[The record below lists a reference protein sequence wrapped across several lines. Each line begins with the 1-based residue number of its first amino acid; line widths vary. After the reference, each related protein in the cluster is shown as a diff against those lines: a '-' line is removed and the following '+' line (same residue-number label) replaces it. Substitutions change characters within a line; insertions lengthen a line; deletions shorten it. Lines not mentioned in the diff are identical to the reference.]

1 MIVEILGRMFPIEHG
16 LSPDDILVPVTR
28 YSTPFTLSDPKACN
42 PCQANPNRADRVGC
56 SREILR
62 VNNNGTEIAV
72 VNYEQYITQFDRTPV
87 NVGERCDLLMTD
99 SGNARQKIVFCDLCC
114 YEEKYVEPN
123 DGNRF
128 PEGKRAKA
136 RRQMERTL
144 DLLVCE
150 PTTTAVNILTYHEK
164 VCLFAW
170 RDYDVPDSP
179 VTPRR
184 GDARA
189 NVQVFS
195 STVSNLAATT
205 TSHHQKMG
213 HDFTFMQVKYP
224 TEYNW

>member
-1 MIVEILGRMFPIEHG
+1 MIEEILGRMFPIEHG
-16 LSPDDILVPVTR
+16 LSPDDILLPVTR
-28 YSTPFTLSDPKACN
+28 YSTPFTQSDPKACN

-62 VNNNGTEIAV
+62 VNNNGNEIAV
-72 VNYEQYITQFDRTPV
+72 VDYEQYITQFDRTPV
-87 NVGERCDLLMTD
+87 NAGERCDLLMTD
-99 SGNARQKIVFCDLCC
+99 SGDARQKIVFCDLCC

-164 VCLFAW
+164 VCL
-170 RDYDVPDSP
+170 
-179 VTPRR
+179 
-184 GDARA
+184 
-189 NVQVFS
+189 
-195 STVSNLAATT
+195 
-205 TSHHQKMG
+205 
-213 HDFTFMQVKYP
+213 
-224 TEYNW
+224 

>member
-1 MIVEILGRMFPIEHG
+1 MIEEILGRMFPIEHG
-16 LSPDDILVPVTR
+16 LSPDDFQVPVTR
-28 YSTPFTLSDPKACN
+28 FSTPFTQSDPKACN
-42 PCQANPNRADRVGC
+42 PCQANPNRTDRAGC

-62 VNNNGTEIAV
+62 VNNNGAEIAV
-72 VNYEQYITQFDRTPV
+72 VDYEQYITQFEGTVV
-87 NVGERCDLLMTD
+87 NVGKRCDLLMSD

-123 DGNRF
+123 TSSRY
-128 PEGKRAKA
+128 PEGKRARA
-136 RRQMERTL
+136 RQQMERSL
-144 DLLVCE
+144 ELLLQGQ
-150 PTTTAVNILTYHEK
+150 TDTANILLAYHDK

-213 HDFTFMQVKYP
+213 HNFTFMQVKYP

>member
-1 MIVEILGRMFPIEHG
+1 MIEEILGRMFPIEHG
-16 LSPDDILVPVTR
+16 LSPDDILLPVTR
-28 YSTPFTLSDPKACN
+28 YSTPFTQSDPNACN

-62 VNNNGTEIAV
+62 VNNNGNEIAV
-72 VNYEQYITQFDRTPV
+72 VDYEQYITQFDRTPV
-87 NVGERCDLLMTD
+87 NAGERCDLLMTD
-99 SGNARQKIVFCDLCC
+99 SGDARQKIVFCDLCC

-224 TEYNW
+224 TDYNW

>member
-1 MIVEILGRMFPIEHG
+1 MIDEILGQMFPIEHG
-16 LSPDDILVPVTR
+16 LTPDAVRVPVTR
-28 YSTPFTLSDPKACN
+28 HNAPFTQSDPNACD
-42 PCQANPNRADRVGC
+42 PCQANPNRAIRAGC
-56 SREILR
+56 NREILR
-62 VNNNGTEIAV
+62 VNNNGVEVAV
-72 VNYEQYITQFDRTPV
+72 VDFEQYITQFERTPI
-87 NVGERCDLLMTD
+87 NVGEHCDLLMTD

-114 YEEKYVEPN
+114 YKEQYVEPN
-123 DGNRF
+123 TGNRY

-170 RDYDVPDSP
+170 RDYDVPDVP

-189 NVQVFS
+189 NMQVFG
-195 STVSNLAATT
+195 STVSNLAAST

>member
-1 MIVEILGRMFPIEHG
+1 MIEEILGRMFPIEHG
-16 LSPDDILVPVTR
+16 VSPDDILVPVTR
-28 YSTPFTLSDPKACN
+28 YSTPFTQSDPQACN
-42 PCQANPNRADRVGC
+42 PCQANPNRANRAGC
-56 SREILR
+56 NREILR

-72 VNYEQYITQFDRTPV
+72 VNYEQYITQIEEKGV
-87 NVGERCDLLMTD
+87 KVGKRCDLLMTD
-99 SGNARQKIVFCDLCC
+99 SGMERQKIVFCDLCC

-123 DGNRF
+123 QSNRY
-128 PEGKRAKA
+128 PEGKRARA
-136 RRQMERTL
+136 RQQMEKSIE
-144 DLLVCE
+144 LLAQDQ
-150 PTTTAVNILTYHEK
+150 TDTANILHAYQEK

-195 STVSNLAATT
+195 STVSNLAAST
-205 TSHHQKMG
+205 TSHHQRLG